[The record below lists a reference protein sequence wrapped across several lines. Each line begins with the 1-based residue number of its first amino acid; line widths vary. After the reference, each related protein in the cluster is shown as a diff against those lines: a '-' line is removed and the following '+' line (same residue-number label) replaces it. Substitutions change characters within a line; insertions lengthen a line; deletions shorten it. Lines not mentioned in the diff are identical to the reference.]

1 MDYRFEL
8 PTKMIIGEGCSR
20 QLGENV
26 KLTGVKRVLCVFD
39 KGVEGA
45 GLVAP
50 LIADMEAAG
59 LKVTPFNGVL
69 PDPPMEVID
78 QCTALAREIKPDV
91 FVAVGGGSSIDTA
104 KAVNANLSNPGTLR
118 DHAINLN
125 GLKVFPFEN
134 PLKPFFAL
142 PTTAGT
148 GSEISPSAVVTDHEA
163 KLKVSVMAPDLVP
176 TMALIDP
183 ALTVGLPVNVTASTG
198 LDAFA
203 HAMEGLMGGLA
214 IFTPSPM
221 RDSFAFTAIELVL
234 ESLLPAMKN
243 GKDIKART
251 DMSYAAFMSIL
262 GAGGGLSMG
271 HCLGHAMGEVCSIHN
286 HGFLC
291 ASILPYNIEFMAE
304 LIPQKL
310 NKLASLFKIDPAGKS
325 VAEIGA
331 AIKIAIQSFYK
342 DCGIPPLK
350 DMGLKL
356 SDTEEII
363 RHTTSGTWYLL
374 ASKKPSEEE
383 LTRWIQSV
391 YEGGNA

>member
-8 PTKMIIGEGCSR
+8 PTKLIIGEGCSK
-20 QLGENV
+20 QLGENI
-26 KLTGVKRVLCVFD
+26 KLTGAKRVMCVFD
-39 KGVEGA
+39 RGVENA

-50 LIADMEAAG
+50 LLADMEAAD

-69 PDPPMEVID
+69 PDPPMEVIE
-78 QCTALAREIKPDV
+78 QCTALAREARPDA

-125 GLKVFPFEN
+125 GLKVFPFDH

-148 GSEISPSAVVTDHEA
+148 GSEVSPSAVVTDHEA

-183 ALTVGLPVNVTASTG
+183 ALTVGLPLNVTASTG

-203 HAMEGLMGGLA
+203 HALEGLMGGLA

-243 GKDIKART
+243 GTDIKART

-271 HCLGHAMGEVCSIHN
+271 HCLGHAMGEVCGIHN

-291 ASILPYNIEFMAE
+291 ASILPYNIAFMAE

-310 NKLASLFKIDPAGKS
+310 HKLASVFKIDPAGKTIP
-325 VAEIGA
+325 EIGTELKA
-331 AIKIAIQSFYK
+331 AIQSFYRA
-342 DCGIPPLK
+342 CGVPALK

-356 SDTEEII
+356 SDTDEII

-383 LTRWIQSV
+383 LARWIQAV
-391 YEGGNA
+391 YEGGHA

>member
-1 MDYRFEL
+1 M
-8 PTKMIIGEGCSR
+8 
-20 QLGENV
+20 
-26 KLTGVKRVLCVFD
+26 
-39 KGVEGA
+39 
-45 GLVAP
+45 
-50 LIADMEAAG
+50 
-59 LKVTPFNGVL
+59 
-69 PDPPMEVID
+69 
-78 QCTALAREIKPDV
+78 
-91 FVAVGGGSSIDTA
+91 
-104 KAVNANLSNPGTLR
+104 
-118 DHAINLN
+118 AI
-125 GLKVFPFEN
+125 
-134 PLKPFFAL
+134 
-142 PTTAGT
+142 
-148 GSEISPSAVVTDHEA
+148 
-163 KLKVSVMAPDLVP
+163 
-176 TMALIDP
+176 IDP

-271 HCLGHAMGEVCSIHN
+271 HCLGHAMGEVCGIHN

-310 NKLASLFKIDPAGKS
+310 NKLASLFKIDPNGKS
-325 VAEIGA
+325 VAQIGT
-331 AIKIAIQSFYK
+331 AIKLAIQAFYK

-350 DMGLKL
+350 DMGLNL

-363 RHTTSGTWYLL
+363 HHTTSGTWYLL

-383 LTRWIQSV
+383 LTRWIQAV